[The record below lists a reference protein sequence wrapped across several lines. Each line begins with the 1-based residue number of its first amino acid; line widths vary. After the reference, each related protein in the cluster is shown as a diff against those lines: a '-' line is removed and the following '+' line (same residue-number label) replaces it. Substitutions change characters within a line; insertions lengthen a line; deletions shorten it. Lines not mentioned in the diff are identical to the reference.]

1 MIKVDFQEYTFQR
14 DGQLKEF
21 LDSKVIQYNH
31 PGFITNDP
39 VSIPHLFS
47 KRQDVE
53 IMGLWAAVLAW
64 GQRVTIIN
72 KCHELIKLMDG
83 APYDFIMNHEETD
96 LKKLL
101 NFKHR
106 TFNDVDTLYFIS
118 FFRHHYSNNDSLES
132 AFMPGSFVI
141 LSDSEGSSKSDINA
155 NATV

>member
-1 MIKVDFQEYTFQR
+1 MIDNIKT
-14 DGQLKEF
+14 F
-21 LDSKVIQYNH
+21 LDSKVSQYNR
-31 PGFITNDP
+31 PEFIPNDP
-39 VSIPHLFS
+39 VSIPHLFT
-47 KRQDVE
+47 KRQDIE
-53 IMGLWAAVLAW
+53 IMGLWASVLAW

-118 FFRHHYSNNDSLES
+118 FFRHHYSKYESLES
-132 AFMPGSFVI
+132 AFNPPRPLKGE
-141 LSDSEGSSKSDINA
+141 LSGIVENSLNY
-155 NATV
+155 